1 MTEPLLRVDDLT
13 VRFGELAAVDRVSLS
28 VAPASIVGVVG
39 ESGSGKTTLARV
51 VAGQLPPSTAI
62 TGTASLDGAVLPA
75 TRSKAQRLAIQM
87 IFQDP
92 YSSLNPRRTV
102 RKTLT
107 ELLRVH
113 HLREGAGVIERSEE
127 LMDLVRLPHAAL
139 DQFPGQFSGGQRQRI
154 AIARALAVEPRLL
167 VADEPTSA
175 LDVSVQT
182 TVLDLFADLRE
193 SLGLSIVFISHD
205 LAVVNRLCDR
215 VAVMRS
221 GRIVEEAATAD
232 LFRSPQHEYSRQLLA
247 AAPRLARSGSSDG
260 DPARSADP
268 THTTADSVDPS
279 RKNDS

>member
-1 MTEPLLRVDDLT
+1 MTEPLLRVDDLS
-13 VRFGELAAVDRVSLS
+13 VRFGDLAAVDGVSLS
-28 VAPASIVGVVG
+28 VAPASVVGVVG

-51 VAGQLPPSTAI
+51 IAGQLPPSTAI
-62 TGTASLDGAVLPA
+62 TGTASLDGVVLPA
-75 TRSKAQRLAIQM
+75 TRSKTERLAIQM

-113 HLREGAGVIERSEE
+113 HLREGAGVVERSEE
-127 LMDLVRLPHAAL
+127 LMDLVRLPHASL

-247 AAPRLARSGSSDG
+247 AAPRLATSPSS
-260 DPARSADP
+260 
-268 THTTADSVDPS
+268 PS
-279 RKNDS
+279 SFPSQRNDS